1 MWIRSYFKV
10 DGFFGPLW
18 GKKSISTISVQ
29 GEFGMCLFL
38 STRIDHFGLVA
49 PSDNREEA
57 DWFALP
63 RHCTRLGFRRTN
75 EFGYLIAVVPYW
87 FLCAIPATLA
97 VIPWIPWSR
106 RFSIRTML
114 IITTLLAILCGLY
127 VLSNSRPA
135 HPPSLWPAAP
145 GTSAPQ
151 KSS

>member
-18 GKKSISTISVQ
+18 GQKSISTISVQ

-38 STRIDHFGLVA
+38 SNRIDHFGLVA

-75 EFGYLIAVVPYW
+75 EFGYGPVVVVPYW
-87 FLCAIPATLA
+87 FLWAIPATLA
-97 VIPWIPWSR
+97 VIPWIPWSH

-114 IITTLLAILCGLY
+114 VITTLLAILCGLY
-127 VLSNSRPA
+127 VLSRSRPA
-135 HPPSLWPAAP
+135 HPPSIWH
-145 GTSAPQ
+145 SADG
-151 KSS
+151 SAT